1 MVLFGRVTHC
11 NEDKYATV
19 RRSAELPST
28 SIPRIPADACA
39 QAAPYDAPGPRRFSS
54 RLTVLMARPSSLP
67 IRKMKMSPVIFSRL
81 GTGMVLS
88 GFAFFLVSYDINYS
102 DSWRSALADTLLV
115 AGYLLNFCA
124 WFFVPHMKPILKLW
138 KGLAAVTLTTAGAF
152 GVFALGVLWLM
163 LYG

>member
-1 MVLFGRVTHC
+1 
-11 NEDKYATV
+11 
-19 RRSAELPST
+19 
-28 SIPRIPADACA
+28 
-39 QAAPYDAPGPRRFSS
+39 
-54 RLTVLMARPSSLP
+54 
-67 IRKMKMSPVIFSRL
+67 MKMSPVIFSRL

-152 GVFALGVLWLM
+152 GVFALGVLWL
-163 LYG
+163 LIYG